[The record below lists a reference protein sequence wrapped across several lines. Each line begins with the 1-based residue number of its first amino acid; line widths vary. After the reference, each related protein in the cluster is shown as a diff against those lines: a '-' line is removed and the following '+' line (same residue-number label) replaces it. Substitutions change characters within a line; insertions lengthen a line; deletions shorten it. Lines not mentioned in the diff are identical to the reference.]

1 MFDEKRL
8 FAPTTCLECV
18 IQVVAFK
25 DEDPRM
31 NSIHI
36 SALSSSYHMY
46 NRTWKG
52 RLRNAWFALKANP
65 NPDIDLMTNE
75 DIAEFRNVMSEIYT
89 WLYDKNKNKKKD

>member
-8 FAPTTCLECV
+8 FVPTTCMECV

-25 DEDPRM
+25 DVDPRA

-36 SALSSSYHMY
+36 STLSSSYHMY
-46 NRTWKG
+46 NRTLKG
-52 RLRNAWFALKANP
+52 RIRNAWCALKASP
-65 NPDIDLMTNE
+65 MPDIDLMTNE

-89 WLYDKNKNKKKD
+89 WLYDKNRKEKN